1 MVKLKDIADI
11 AGVSIG
17 TVSKALSNSHEI
29 SIKMTKKIHRI
40 ANEMGYIAN
49 SQARSLK
56 TNRSYNVGVVYI
68 DKSKAG
74 LKHEYFSTMLGSIQE
89 NLRIKG
95 YDFTFISNLVGSTKH
110 TLLSHARYRRCDGV
124 IIVTAD
130 YDDPEILQL
139 IASDMKV
146 VTIDHIFDNRTAILS
161 DNDIGLGKIVE
172 YIHQMGHRK
181 IAFIHGEMTQ
191 VTKDRLESFHQTCS
205 RLGINVPSE
214 YIKQGDYHLPKESG
228 LATRELLDLPDKPT
242 CIIYPDDYSYM
253 GGLTEIEKHDL
264 HIPDD
269 ISVVGYDGIYL
280 SRILRPSLT
289 TYVQNSSEIGKQ
301 AALKLIEH
309 IENPKD
315 HVAKTITIRGKLQKG
330 QTVKNIIKT
339 F

>member
-172 YIHQMGHRK
+172 HIHQMGHRK

-191 VTKDRLESFHQTCS
+191 VTKDRLESFHQACS
-205 RLGINVPSE
+205 KLGISVPSE

-228 LATRELLDLPDKPT
+228 LATRDLLGLPDKPT

-309 IENPKD
+309 IENPKE

-330 QTVKNIIKT
+330 QTVKNIKKT

>member
-172 YIHQMGHRK
+172 HIHQMGHRK

-330 QTVKNIIKT
+330 QTVKNIQKT

>member
-1 MVKLKDIADI
+1 MVKLKDIAEV

-29 SIKMTKKIHRI
+29 SIKMTKKIHKI
-40 ANEMGYIAN
+40 AHEMGYIAN

-56 TNRSYNVGVVYI
+56 TNKSYNVGVVYI
-68 DKSKAG
+68 DKSKSG
-74 LKHEYFSTMLGSIQE
+74 LKHEYFSTMLSSIQE
-89 NLRIKG
+89 SLRVKG
-95 YDFTFISNLVGSTKH
+95 YDFTFIANLVGSTKH

-124 IIVTAD
+124 IITTAD

-146 VTIDHIFDNRTAILS
+146 VTIDHVFPNRTAILS
-161 DNDIGLGKIVE
+161 DNNIGLGKIVE
-172 YIHQMGHRK
+172 YIYKQGHTK

-191 VTKDRLESFHQTCS
+191 VTQKRLKSFHDACE
-205 RLGINVPSE
+205 RLGIHVPPE
-214 YIKQGDYHLPKESG
+214 YIIQADYHLPKESG
-228 LATRELLDLPDKPT
+228 LATRQLLDLPERPT
-242 CIIYPDDYSYM
+242 CIIFPDDYSYM

-264 HIPDD
+264 HIPND

-280 SRILRPSLT
+280 SRILRPTLT
-289 TYVQNSSEIGKQ
+289 TYVQNSTEIGKQ
-301 AALKLIEH
+301 AALKLIDQ

-315 HVAKTITIRGKLQKG
+315 FEAKEITISGTLQKG
-330 QTVKNIIKT
+330 DTVKNIKNT

>member
-172 YIHQMGHRK
+172 HIHQMGHRK

-330 QTVKNIIKT
+330 QTVKNIKKT